1 MEGCLVSTYISHD
14 GPSIAKYPWRWL
26 LKEKRHWA
34 LGSAHSMSCFYQFVS
49 TAAHVACTRVL
60 AYETKDREAKG
71 LFQEEPQLVHTCCL
85 PWDEMALK
93 PWFLEGSSANKAA
106 SLPHDLCGG
115 TRIHTWFNVLLLPS
129 WESLFFNMETCIVF
143 FFYLS
148 LSFPS
153 FLLFFLFFFSSLS
166 LSLSLSLS
174 FSLPLSLPSPI
185 LLSFLPSFLSL
196 FLSFFL

>member
-1 MEGCLVSTYISHD
+1 
-14 GPSIAKYPWRWL
+14 
-26 LKEKRHWA
+26 
-34 LGSAHSMSCFYQFVS
+34 MSCFYQFVS

-115 TRIHTWFNVLLLPS
+115 TGIHTWFNVLLLPS

-153 FLLFFLFFFSSLS
+153 FLLFFLFFSSF
-166 LSLSLSLS
+166 LSLSLS